1 MNKYIKINLNDNV
14 CIAIENLTPRDIINI
29 EGTPITIKDTIKTG
43 H

>member
-29 EGTPITIKDTIKTG
+29 EGTPTIKDTIKTG